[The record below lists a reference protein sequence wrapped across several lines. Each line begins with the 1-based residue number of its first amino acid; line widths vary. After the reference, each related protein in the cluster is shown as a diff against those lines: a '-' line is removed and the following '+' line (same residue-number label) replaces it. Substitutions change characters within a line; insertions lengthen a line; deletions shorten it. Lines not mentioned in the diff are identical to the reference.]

1 MRIEKLKCLLDIAQT
16 GSISATAQR
25 LYISQ
30 QAVSK
35 NIKHLEEKLGVE
47 VLIRSKTGVYLTEA
61 GNLVVEFAKKV
72 LAEEEVLQQKLNLL
86 KAETKEKDIH
96 IEISATSSVTKMV
109 LPEVLAKINAKGLN
123 VSINLLQLN
132 NFDSIVQR
140 VLSGESTLGLMSINE
155 YELMRRYETL
165 KDELEWITFVRDEI
179 VVVADN
185 RYYLHNNQAI
195 ENSIERQDK
204 IKTVYNI
211 VPIEDMQQT
220 IYDKNII
227 CSTDVDFHRNMME
240 RTGSLT
246 FMTGLDYHYYFNNK
260 RYLAV
265 RLDYKMP
272 NVVHGVLYRK
282 DASLEVNNF
291 ILALQK
297 TLQNLQYKSR

>member
-35 NIKHLEEKLGVE
+35 NIKHLEEELGVE

-61 GNLVVEFAKKV
+61 GNLVVQFAKKV

-123 VSINLLQLN
+123 VSVNLLQLN
-132 NFDSIVQR
+132 DFDSIVQR

-155 YELMRRYETL
+155 QELMLRFATL
-165 KDELEWITFVRDEI
+165 KDELEWVTFVRDEI
-179 VVVADN
+179 VVVVDN
-185 RYYLHNNQAI
+185 RYYLHNNLAI
-195 ENSIERQDK
+195 ENRLENEAH

-211 VPIEDMQQT
+211 VPIKGMRQVVYDM
-220 IYDKNII
+220 NII
-227 CSTDVDFHRNMME
+227 CSNDADFHRSMME
-240 RTGSLT
+240 QTGSIT
-246 FMTGLDYHYYFNNK
+246 FMSGLDRHYYFNNK
-260 RYLAV
+260 RYLV
-265 RLDYKMP
+265 LRLDYDMP
-272 NVVHGVLYRK
+272 NIVHGVLYRK
-282 DASLEVNNF
+282 DAPLGVKNF
-291 ILALQK
+291 ILSLQK
-297 TLQNLQYKSR
+297 AMQNLQYK

>member
-35 NIKHLEEKLGVE
+35 NIKHLEEELGVE

-132 NFDSIVQR
+132 NFDSIV
-140 VLSGESTLGLMSINE
+140 
-155 YELMRRYETL
+155 
-165 KDELEWITFVRDEI
+165 
-179 VVVADN
+179 
-185 RYYLHNNQAI
+185 
-195 ENSIERQDK
+195 
-204 IKTVYNI
+204 
-211 VPIEDMQQT
+211 P
-220 IYDKNII
+220 
-227 CSTDVDFHRNMME
+227 
-240 RTGSLT
+240 
-246 FMTGLDYHYYFNNK
+246 
-260 RYLAV
+260 
-265 RLDYKMP
+265 P
-272 NVVHGVLYRK
+272 
-282 DASLEVNNF
+282 
-291 ILALQK
+291 
-297 TLQNLQYKSR
+297 